1 MAENSAGTTSALA
14 PTSEVADPAGANLSV
29 EPSQQQNQSSPQ
41 MELSAGLDCALL
53 PVVKEEM
60 LDGSANSDIDDDDD
74 NKSPKK
80 RANTSKVC
88 SEDLQMAN
96 IKKEDDGS
104 VPSPMIPSG
113 IPPQVVVS
121 KGKNKTYRGVRQR
134 PWGKWAAE
142 IRDPTVGARR
152 WLGTFDT
159 AEEAARAYDAAARA
173 IRGPAARCNFPLP
186 DELSAQQMVPVPKC
200 EEERR
205 KPIEKASGEGKP
217 PAPRSKAPKG
227 TRKPKKAD
235 VVNNTGLLDDSLIQ
249 PLYNG
254 MNASDITGVMA
265 VSDALSIPGLPGN
278 GTSPSAYMQM
288 KLKSGLTP
296 SNKWSGPEWP
306 PSGSLGSL
314 GVSPKLM
321 FGSSPFG
328 KSVDMVDVCTQ
339 LMEAGGCDPLS
350 TIGSMKNDLM
360 LPPQFL
366 DEPGA
371 DDELDEMM
379 MLGTTPNFG
388 TTPSDFFQSPPKSCS
403 LGKNAF
409 AKGIFA
415 NERNLPAVNDIGDS
429 SGVGNEISD
438 DDLMGMSPDLPSMI
452 ISPGLSSSGF
462 QDFISQQ
469 FQANF
474 QQQSPTGPSW
484 SAAAQINIA
493 NQ

>member
-1 MAENSAGTTSALA
+1 MADPVAEPVSGEATACAVTPVAEPTVEQLDIPVPTEPETLAALA
-14 PTSEVADPAGANLSV
+14 AISTPDAE
-29 EPSQQQNQSSPQ
+29 
-41 MELSAGLDCALL
+41 ELIQED
-53 PVVKEEM
+53 V
-60 LDGSANSDIDDDDD
+60 GSANSDEEGDDDDD

-80 RANTSKVC
+80 RANTYKGAKVVV
-88 SEDLQMAN
+88 
-96 IKKEDDGS
+96 KKEEDGS
-104 VPSPMIPSG
+104 APSPMIPSG

-159 AEEAARAYDAAARA
+159 AEEAARAYDAAARS
-173 IRGPAARCNFPLP
+173 IRGPAARCNFPLA
-186 DELSAQQMVPVPKC
+186 DELSAQQPLPTPIS
-200 EEERR
+200 EETRR
-205 KPIEKASGEGKP
+205 KPASERAAGEGKAP
-217 PAPRSKAPKG
+217 TPRSKAPKG
-227 TRKPKKAD
+227 TRRTKKSEAAAS
-235 VVNNTGLLDDSLIQ
+235 NSGLLDDSLIQ
-249 PLYNG
+249 PLFNG
-254 MNASDITGVMA
+254 MNASDITGVMP
-265 VSDALSIPGLPGN
+265 VSDAMSIPALN
-278 GTSPSAYMQM
+278 GSSPTAYMQM
-288 KLKSGLTP
+288 KLKTGLTP
-296 SNKWSGPEWP
+296 PAKWSGPEWP

-314 GVSPKLM
+314 GVSPKLT

-360 LPPQFL
+360 LPRQFL
-366 DEPGA
+366 DDPNA

-388 TTPSDFFQSPPKSCS
+388 TTPSDFFQSPPTSS
-403 LGKNAF
+403 QFSNKNTF

-415 NERNLPAVNDIGDS
+415 NDRSLISDLGDGSGIGNL
-429 SGVGNEISD
+429 SD

-452 ISPGLSSSGF
+452 ISPGLSGSGF
-462 QDFISQQ
+462 QDFIAQQ

-474 QQQSPTGPSW
+474 QHQQPTAPSW
-484 SAAAQINIA
+484 SAAPQLNITT
-493 NQ
+493 NP